1 MRVGRGEVHP
11 EGVNQN
17 IADLLGLDLTDP
29 ETLELIAAE
38 QQASD
43 RAHRIEGG
51 FALARHLGTSEGRE
65 QVAAAGHRDGQPIV
79 VVLDGDSDEY
89 VAGRVGGHDGDVT
102 VVRYEPEGKTLRI
115 GHGRD
120 SIADATA
127 RAVENNRGL
136 SQRLAEQ

>member
-1 MRVGRGEVHP
+1 
-11 EGVNQN
+11 VNQRL
-17 IADLLGLDLTDP
+17 AELLGLDLTDP
-29 ETLELIAAE
+29 ETLELITAE
-38 QQASD
+38 RQASD
-43 RAHRIEGG
+43 RARRIEAG

-65 QVAAAGHRDGQPIV
+65 QVAAAGHRDGQPIA

-89 VAGRVGGHDGDVT
+89 VAGRVGRYDGDVI

-115 GHGRD
+115 GHGD

-136 SQRLAEQ
+136 SQRLAEL